1 MKNYLTKT
9 FNPAIR
15 LAVKYNSRNYHL
27 SCHRVF
33 NTEML
38 DQNNTKIMF
47 HKELKE
53 GQKWNIVQ
61 EYNGLYS
68 ITYETNDYLMEGWH
82 LYYDLKYNIILS
94 RNKKS
99 LWKFEI
105 IDNKKFYIK
114 DALYGFYLCLSNS
127 DQRDY
132 YSFYGTG
139 KKEIVENNKNLFIF
153 STL

>member
-1 MKNYLTKT
+1 
-9 FNPAIR
+9 
-15 LAVKYNSRNYHL
+15 
-27 SCHRVF
+27 
-33 NTEML
+33 
-38 DQNNTKIMF
+38 
-47 HKELKE
+47 
-53 GQKWNIVQ
+53 
-61 EYNGLYS
+61 
-68 ITYETNDYLMEGWH
+68 MEGWH

-99 LWKFEI
+99 LWKIEI
-105 IDNKKFYIK
+105 IEDKKFYIK